1 MKVDDSTP
9 AETERQPNFNHLWL
23 FYNVARFGS
32 VSAAARALRTSQPS
46 ISRQVRTLA
55 ENLGT
60 DLFVRKGRTIL
71 LTDAGRLLFDHAQR
85 IFTSARTP
93 SDHPGVERRADG
105 APRDRRRSAFRD
117 YWLPARLGELLRALP
132 DIDVR
137 CGPHENIE
145 ERLVTGGS
153 GRRPDRR
160 PRRIRRPLLRAA
172 LQRPAGPDGAIGRR
186 AGQGRGGKE
195 AGKKAETEER
205 IGEALAKNTL
215 LVPAYQGWRGPVTKF
230 LEETRIWPA
239 RIQVRE
245 GIEGLVRCVEEGV
258 GLAFLPAYVSA
269 GRRLA
274 RLGGESRRPNDG
286 VGRDGAGPES
296 HTSTP
301 GVLAILRRAV
311 GKQGGSPNPPKA
323 EGQAQCAAPTG
334 TLRRTEDPL

>member
-85 IFTSARTP
+85 IFTLGADAVRTIQEWSGGRTARL
-93 SDHPGVERRADG
+93 AIG
-105 APRDRRRSAFRD
+105 AVPPLRD

-153 GRRPDRR
+153 DVALIDAPAASDALFSEPLFSAPLVLMGRSADG
-160 PRRIRRPLLRAA
+160 
-172 LQRPAGPDGAIGRR
+172 PA
-186 AGQGRGGKE
+186 RGGAAKKR
-195 AGKKAETEER
+195 GKKAETEER

-230 LEETRIWPA
+230 LEETRIRPA

-274 RLGGESRRPNDG
+274 RLGGERAAVPMTAWVVMAR
-286 VGRDGAGPES
+286 GRNP
-296 HTSTP
+296 TP
-301 GVLAILRRAV
+301 PLLAFLAILRRA
-311 GKQGGSPNPPKA
+311 A
-323 EGQAQCAAPTG
+323 GQAG
-334 TLRRTEDPL
+334 RVTEPA